1 MTGKK
6 YSFAAMMLDK
16 SYQHDAAVAYAF
28 MQQLSLKAALKQWGT
43 DAEDAGVKEVS
54 QLHWRDTFVPKR
66 YSNLTDE
73 EKKKVLESHMFV
85 VKKRDGKMK
94 ARKVAGGNT
103 QRDYLTKEDASSP
116 TVSTQAVLLT
126 SIVDA
131 HERRH
136 VVVIDIPNA
145 YIQTRV
151 NDPKDRVII
160 WIRGVVVDWLVKIAP
175 EVYGP
180 FVTTDKKGNKVL
192 LVECWNAIYGTMIAG
207 LLYYRKFS
215 ESLAEQGYVVNAYD
229 PCVCNKMIKGKQ
241 STICFHVDDCKI
253 SHKSQR

>member
-1 MTGKK
+1 MGGTGVVPSAPAGVRRSTRERKQVKSYEPSMTGKK

-16 SYQHDAAVAYAF
+16 SYEHDAEVAYAF
-28 MQQLSLKAALKQWGT
+28 LQHLSLRSALKQWGT
-43 DAEDAGVKEVS
+43 NAKDAGVKKVS

-66 YSNLTDE
+66 YSDLTDE

-85 VKKRDGKMK
+85 VNKRDGKMK

-116 TVSTQAVLLT
+116 TVSTHAVLLT

-131 HERRH
+131 HERQD
-136 VVVIDIPNA
+136 VAVIDIPNA
-145 YIQTRV
+145 FIQTRV
-151 NDPKDRVII
+151 NNPKDRVII
-160 WIRGVVVDWLVKIAP
+160 RIRGVVVDWLVKIAP

-207 LLYYRKFS
+207 LLYYRSF
-215 ESLAEQGYVVNAYD
+215 LRA
-229 PCVCNKMIKGKQ
+229 
-241 STICFHVDDCKI
+241 
-253 SHKSQR
+253 

>member
-1 MTGKK
+1 MSAERKQVKNYEPSMSGKK

-16 SYQHDAAVAYAF
+16 SYQHDAEVAYAF

-54 QLHWRDTFVPKR
+54 QLHWRDTFVPEN
-66 YSNLTDE
+66 YSDLIDE

-85 VKKRDGKMK
+85 VKKRDNKVK
-94 ARKVAGGNT
+94 ARTVAGGNT

-131 HERRH
+131 YEHRDIA
-136 VVVIDIPNA
+136 VIDIPNA
-145 YIQTRV
+145 FIQTWV
-151 NDPKDRVII
+151 DNPKDHII
-160 WIRGVVVDWLVKIAP
+160 IRMRGVVVDRLVKAAP
-175 EVYGP
+175 EVYGQ
-180 FVTTDKKGNKVL
+180 FVTNDKKGDKVL

-207 LLYYRKFS
+207 LLY
-215 ESLAEQGYVVNAYD
+215 
-229 PCVCNKMIKGKQ
+229 KMIKGKQ
-241 STICFHVDDCKI
+241 STICFHVDDCKMPI
-253 SHKSQR
+253 RCESQQ